1 MNQIIAPKAINFK
14 ELVKNSNT
22 TLSLN
27 LQSKMIN
34 VFNTEFTEEE
44 QQWYIANLYIYMNY
58 HPTNDYPINLEDV
71 FRMIGFAN
79 KGNAMKTIK
88 SNFVKD
94 EDYKTSLIHKEK
106 SSWSGSGDEK
116 AARPYGEAGISTKN
130 LGGAGLNKETVM
142 LNVDTFKNLC
152 MLAKTD
158 KGKEIRKYYVKLEN
172 IHNKIVKEEIEQQ
185 KQLLLEKDTQLENKE
200 LEKKRE
206 VEMTLKNSFNKRCL
220 VYLIKIPIN
229 DEIIYKFGH
238 TDDIITRL
246 RAHKNQIS
254 EDIELVYCIESKD
267 RKTLERLLIDYLE
280 QYKFRIKRNINDKQQ
295 TELLKVNDIEMIK
308 NKLIELNKDI
318 ENEKLLIIKLQNKII
333 DLENE
338 NIQLKHQLLE
348 YKTVEEESQKIN
360 DLKNKIEN
368 LEKTILDYKLGEC
381 NDKIKPFIEN
391 KDTIEDRIYKKR
403 QVDKIDPTTFQII
416 ETYECINSIIV
427 NSPDLSYNQIYRSIK
442 KNNVYKDFRWN
453 YHGEKINLTN
463 KITIDG
469 NKIENVIQLDKNKNF
484 VKIYKTKSELC
495 KLLHIGL
502 VKLNRYIEEE
512 KILNEFYYVNES
524 SYNGDKRLLPD
535 EFVNYEI
542 HNSKQIRE
550 TNTETN
556 EIIIYQTMK
565 ELYEKRGISRETLR
579 KCIKNNRV
587 CDKYKW
593 EYVNDTHNK
602 NNSKRVK
609 ETNTE
614 TNEISVYDSMKLVY
628 SKLNITLEKLR
639 SIINNKEI
647 INDCKYE
654 FLS

>member
-106 SSWSGSGDEK
+106 SSWGGSGDEK

-206 VEMTLKNSFNKRCL
+206 VEMTLKTSFNKRSL
-220 VYLIKIPIN
+220 VYLIKITIN

-246 RAHKNQIS
+246 STHKNLICK
-254 EDIELVYCIESKD
+254 DAELVYCIESKD
-267 RKTLERLLIDYLE
+267 NKMLERLLIDYLE
-280 QYKFRIKRNINDKQQ
+280 QYKFRIKRIINDKHQ
-295 TELLKVNDIEMIK
+295 TELLKVNDIEMVK

-338 NIQLKHQLLE
+338 NIQLKRESLE
-348 YKTVEEESQKIN
+348 NESQKIKE
-360 DLKNKIEN
+360 LKNKIEM
-368 LEKTILDYKLGEC
+368 LEMCLLDYKLDDG
-381 NDKIKPFIEN
+381 NKIKPFIEN
-391 KDTIEDRIYKKR
+391 KETIEDRIYKKR
-403 QVDKIDPTTFQII
+403 QVDKIDPTTLQII
-416 ETYECINSIIV
+416 ETYECINSIVIK
-427 NSPDLSYNQIYRSIK
+427 NPNLSYNQIYRSIK

-453 YHGEKINLTN
+453 YTGEKINPTN

-524 SYNGDKRLLPD
+524 SYNGNKRLLPY

-565 ELYEKRGISRETLR
+565 ELYEKRGISRCTLR

-639 SIINNKEI
+639 NIINNKEI

>member
-1 MNQIIAPKAINFK
+1 MESEITDPNCIVKAFQNNNISII
-14 ELVKNSNT
+14 
-22 TLSLN
+22 
-27 LQSKMIN
+27 
-34 VFNTEFTEEE
+34 
-44 QQWYIANLYIYMNY
+44 
-58 HPTNDYPINLEDV
+58 
-71 FRMIGFAN
+71 
-79 KGNAMKTIK
+79 
-88 SNFVKD
+88 KD
-94 EDYKTSLIHKEK
+94 EDNKYYFRGSDVAKALEITNIRSSIQNFTSKEK
-106 SSWSGSGDEK
+106 GVRKVD
-116 AARPYGEAGISTKN
+116 T
-130 LGGAGLNKETVM
+130 LGGPQDIIFLSSHGVYRLLYSSKKKIAENFREWVGDILDDIIFNQSKE
-142 LNVDTFKNLC
+142 L
-152 MLAKTD
+152 
-158 KGKEIRKYYVKLEN
+158 
-172 IHNKIVKEEIEQQ
+172 Q
-185 KQLLLEKDTQLENKE
+185 KQLENQRLLLEEQKHLT
-200 LEKKRE
+200 KRE

-220 VYLIKIPIN
+220 VYLIKIILN
-229 DEIIYKFGH
+229 DEIIYKFGY
-238 TDDIITRL
+238 TDDIVTRL

-267 RKTLERLLIDYLE
+267 NKMLERLLIDYLE
-280 QYKFRIKRNINDKQQ
+280 QYKFRIKRTINDKQQ
-295 TELLKVNDIEMIK
+295 TELLKVNDIQMIK

-318 ENEKLLIIKLQNKII
+318 ENDKLLITKLKNKII
-333 DLENE
+333 DLEIE
-338 NIQLKHQLLE
+338 NIQLKQQSLE
-348 YKTVEEESQKIN
+348 DESQKIN
-360 DLKNKIEN
+360 ELKNKIER
-368 LEKTILDYKLGEC
+368 LEKTILDYKLGD
-381 NDKIKPFIEN
+381 NKIKPFIEN
-391 KDTIEDRIYKKR
+391 EDTVEDRIYKKR
-403 QVDKIDPTTFQII
+403 QVDKIDPTTLQII
-416 ETYECINSIIV
+416 ETYECINSIIIK
-427 NSPDLSYNQIYRSIK
+427 NSELSYNGIYRSIK

-453 YHGEKINLTN
+453 YNGEKINPTN
-463 KITIDG
+463 KILTDG
-469 NKIENVIQLDKNKNF
+469 NKIEKVIELDKNKKF
-484 VKIYKTKSELC
+484 VKIYPTKSELC

-524 SYNGDKRLLPD
+524 SYNGDIPY

-565 ELYEKRGISRETLR
+565 ELYEKRGISRCTLR

-628 SKLNITLEKLR
+628 SKLNITLAKLR
-639 SIINNKEI
+639 SIINNKEV

>member
-1 MNQIIAPKAINFK
+1 MNILIKKKPSELITPETINFT
-14 ELVKNSNT
+14 ELVRNSNT
-22 TLSLN
+22 TLSLSN
-27 LQSKMIN
+27 EYQSKMITLL
-34 VFNTEFTEEE
+34 NTEFTESQ

-58 HPTNDYPINLEDV
+58 HPTNDYPINLENV
-71 FRMIGFAN
+71 FKMIGFAN
-79 KGNAMKTIK
+79 KGNAKRTLEN
-88 SNFVKD
+88 NFTKN
-94 EDYKTSLIHKEK
+94 EDYKITILPSEK
-106 SSWSGSGDEK
+106 GQM
-116 AARPYGEAGISTKN
+116 AREDI
-130 LGGAGLNKETVM
+130 M
-142 LNVDTFKNLC
+142 LNIDTFKSLC

-172 IHNKIVKEEIEQQ
+172 IHNKIIKQEIEEQ
-185 KQLLLEKDTQLENKE
+185 KQLLLEKDTLLQDSFKQLENKD

-220 VYLIKIPIN
+220 VYLIKITIN

-238 TDDIITRL
+238 TDDIVTRL

-267 RKTLERLLIDYLE
+267 NKMLERLLIDYLE
-280 QYKFRIKRNINDKQQ
+280 QYKFRIKRTINDKQQ
-295 TELLKVNDIEMIK
+295 TELLKVNDIQMVK
-308 NKLIELNKDI
+308 DKLIELNKDI
-318 ENEKLLIIKLQNKII
+318 ENDKLLITKLKNKII
-333 DLENE
+333 DLEIE
-338 NIQLKHQLLE
+338 NIQLKQQSLE
-348 YKTVEEESQKIN
+348 DESQKIN
-360 DLKNKIEN
+360 ELKNKIER
-368 LEKTILDYKLGEC
+368 LEKTILDYKLGD
-381 NDKIKPFIEN
+381 NKIKPFIEN
-391 KDTIEDRIYKKR
+391 EDTIEDRIYKKR
-403 QVDKIDPTTFQII
+403 QVDKIDPTTLQII
-416 ETYECINSIIV
+416 ETYECINSIIIK
-427 NSPDLSYNQIYRSIK
+427 NPELSYNGIYRSIK

-453 YHGEKINLTN
+453 YNGEKINPTN
-463 KITIDG
+463 KILTDG
-469 NKIENVIQLDKNKNF
+469 NKIEKVIELDKNKKF
-484 VKIYKTKSELC
+484 VKIYPTKSELC

-524 SYNGDKRLLPD
+524 SYNGDIPY

-565 ELYEKRGISRETLR
+565 ELYEKRGISRCTLR

-593 EYVNDTHNK
+593 EYVNDTQNK
-602 NNSKRVK
+602 NNSKQVR

-614 TNEISVYDSMKLVY
+614 TNEIIIYKSMKELY
-628 SKLNITLEKLR
+628 TKLNITLEKLR
-639 SIINNKEI
+639 YVIKNQEI

-654 FLS
+654 FV

>member
-1 MNQIIAPKAINFK
+1 MESEITDPNCIVKAFQNNNISII
-14 ELVKNSNT
+14 
-22 TLSLN
+22 
-27 LQSKMIN
+27 
-34 VFNTEFTEEE
+34 
-44 QQWYIANLYIYMNY
+44 
-58 HPTNDYPINLEDV
+58 
-71 FRMIGFAN
+71 
-79 KGNAMKTIK
+79 
-88 SNFVKD
+88 KD
-94 EDYKTSLIHKEK
+94 EDNKYYFRGSDVAKALEITNIRSSIQNFTSKEK
-106 SSWSGSGDEK
+106 GVRKVD
-116 AARPYGEAGISTKN
+116 T
-130 LGGAGLNKETVM
+130 LGGPQDIIFLSSHGVYRLLYSSKKKIAENFREWVGDILDDIIFNQSKE
-142 LNVDTFKNLC
+142 L
-152 MLAKTD
+152 
-158 KGKEIRKYYVKLEN
+158 
-172 IHNKIVKEEIEQQ
+172 Q
-185 KQLLLEKDTQLENKE
+185 KQLENQRLLLEEQKHLT
-200 LEKKRE
+200 KRE

-220 VYLIKIPIN
+220 VYLIKIILN
-229 DEIIYKFGH
+229 DEIIYKFGY
-238 TDDIITRL
+238 TDDIVTRL

-267 RKTLERLLIDYLE
+267 NKMLERLLIDYLE
-280 QYKFRIKRNINDKQQ
+280 QYKFRIKRTINDKQQ
-295 TELLKVNDIEMIK
+295 TELLKVNDIQMIK
-308 NKLIELNKDI
+308 NKLIELNKDL
-318 ENEKLLIIKLQNKII
+318 ENEKLLIIKLKNKII

-338 NIQLKHQLLE
+338 NVQLKQQLL
-348 YKTVEEESQKIN
+348 EEESQKIN

-368 LEKTILDYKLGEC
+368 LEKTILDYKLDD
-381 NDKIKPFIEN
+381 NKIKPFIEN
-391 KDTIEDRIYKKR
+391 EDTIEDRIYKKR
-403 QVDKIDPTTFQII
+403 QVDKIDPTTLQII
-416 ETYECINSIIV
+416 ETYECINSIIIK
-427 NSPDLSYNQIYRSIK
+427 NSELSYNGIYRSIK

-453 YHGEKINLTN
+453 YNGEKINPTN
-463 KITIDG
+463 KILTDG
-469 NKIENVIQLDKNKNF
+469 NKIEKVIELDKNKKF
-484 VKIYKTKSELC
+484 VKIYPTKSELC

-524 SYNGDKRLLPD
+524 SYNGDIPY

-565 ELYEKRGISRETLR
+565 ELYEKRGISRCTLR

-628 SKLNITLEKLR
+628 SKLNITLAKLR
-639 SIINNKEI
+639 SIINNKEV